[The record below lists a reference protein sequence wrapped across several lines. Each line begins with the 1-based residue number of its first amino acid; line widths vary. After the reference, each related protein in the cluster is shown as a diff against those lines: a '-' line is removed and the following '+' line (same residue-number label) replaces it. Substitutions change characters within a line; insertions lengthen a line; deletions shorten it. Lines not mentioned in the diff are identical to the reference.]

1 MRSLQRIGA
10 DLSKVLKTSQL
21 VFIKFKYFDRS
32 FDTNLPLSVFMV
44 LYRSQILSFL
54 VNKV

>member
-10 DLSKVLKTSQL
+10 DLSKVLKTGQF